1 MAVRG
6 KDEGV
11 TLGQQALVVTQF
23 KIDREVYEAVVRNDI
38 GAPGAFNPYS
48 IMPTFNLGV
57 DGDVAT
63 LKAWDVRE
71 MPRVELMVD
80 VEYAQNCVWIELWT
94 YLYVV
99 EGGQLLTLDSDRSRK
114 LAVEI
119 KGHAPLYGE
128 EFLEILTSDE
138 AIAHLEEVGPELI
151 QQMGRSLA
159 QWELSH

>member
-11 TLGQQALVVTQF
+11 TLGQLALGVTQF
-23 KIDREVYEAVVRNDI
+23 KLDPELYDAEVRESI
-38 GAPGAFNPYS
+38 GNPDDFDPFA
-48 IMPTFNLGV
+48 IMPTFNLRV
-57 DGDVAT
+57 DVEVAT
-63 LKAWDVRE
+63 IKPWDARE
-71 MPRVELMVD
+71 TPLLELMID
-80 VEYAQNCVWIELWT
+80 VEYAQNCVWIELWAD
-94 YLYVV
+94 LYVM
-99 EGGQLLTLDSDRSRK
+99 EQGQLFPLDSERSRT
-114 LAVEI
+114 LALDI
-119 KGHAPLYGE
+119 RGHVPLHE

>member
-6 KDEGV
+6 KDAGV

-23 KIDREVYEAVVRNDI
+23 KIDREVYEAGVRNDI
-38 GAPGAFNPYS
+38 SAPGAINPYS
-48 IMPTFNLGV
+48 IMPTFNLVV

-94 YLYVV
+94 YPYVM
-99 EGGQLLTLDSDRSRK
+99 EGGQLLPLDSDRSRK

-119 KGHAPLYGE
+119 KGHAPSYE